1 MPNID
6 SKKINK
12 INKGYN
18 YRGISYWGMEIP
30 TRFSE

>member
-6 SKKINK
+6 SKK

-30 TRFSE
+30 TRSNE